1 MDVIKPYYMNQDG
14 WGMNEY
20 YSLHRYLHR
29 LILHSDKKK
38 DEIQSMDVKQMS
50 DRTKVLMYCIIKYY
64 KREYLMDSNNLN
76 QLRNCKPLT
85 EPLILGNLNLD
96 VPEYNEMNVLL

>member
-1 MDVIKPYYMNQDG
+1 MGTIKPYYMNQDG

-38 DEIQSMDVKQMS
+38 MKSRVWM
-50 DRTKVLMYCIIKYY
+50 
-64 KREYLMDSNNLN
+64 
-76 QLRNCKPLT
+76 
-85 EPLILGNLNLD
+85 
-96 VPEYNEMNVLL
+96 